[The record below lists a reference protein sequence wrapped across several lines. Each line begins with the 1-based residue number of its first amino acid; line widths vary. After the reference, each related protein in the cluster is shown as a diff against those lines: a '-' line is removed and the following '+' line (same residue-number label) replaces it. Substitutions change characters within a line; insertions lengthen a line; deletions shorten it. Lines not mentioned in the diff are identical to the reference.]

1 MSQHDGL
8 STVVPTRR
16 ADTIRSWRAYMR
28 RRNLSEGTIRARM
41 YVLRAWWDRGDPF
54 TATTTDVELFVDGDR
69 PRAASTRYAVVSHLH
84 AFYSWAMRQRLT
96 DNDPTALVDRPRLEQ
111 RLPRP
116 IHATDLALAVMMAPD
131 PIHRAAV
138 LLAAGSGLRCIE
150 LARLRWDDVHD
161 GQARLFGKGA
171 KERMVPLHPLALE
184 AMDRIDRTS
193 VYVLDGWQ
201 TLGQPSNPGF
211 TASRK
216 LNAYL
221 RSIGVAATAHQLRHY
236 AGTAALEASGGD
248 LRAVQE
254 LLGHSSP
261 ATTALYT
268 RLDTRRLR
276 DVVQRIALPA

>member
-1 MSQHDGL
+1 MGIGPGPSGDVLQRVDIL
-8 STVVPTRR
+8 
-16 ADTIRSWRAYMR
+16 RSWRAYMR

-41 YVLRAWWDRGDPF
+41 YVIRAWWDHHDPW
-54 TATTTDVELFVDGDR
+54 TATAATVELFVDGDV
-69 PRAASTRYAVVSHLH
+69 PRSASTRYSIISHLH
-84 AFYSWAMRQRLT
+84 AFYGWAMRQGLT
-96 DNDPTALVDRPRLEQ
+96 DHDPTALVDRPLLGQ

-116 IHATDLALAVMMAPD
+116 IHATDLAVAVMMAPD
-131 PIHRAAV
+131 AEHRAAL
-138 LLAAGSGLRCIE
+138 LLAAGSGLRCVE
-150 LARLRWDDVHD
+150 MARLRWDDVHD
-161 GQARLFGKGA
+161 GQARVLGKGS
-171 KERMVPLHPLALE
+171 KERIVPVHPLALE
-184 AMDRIDRTS
+184 ALDLISRTG
-193 VYVLDGWQ
+193 VHVLEGWQ
-201 TLGQPSNPGF
+201 TAQPSNPGW
-211 TASRK
+211 AVSRR

-221 RSIGVAATAHQLRHY
+221 RSVGVAATAHQLRHY